1 MKSIVVSMRKAATPV
16 HDRLE
21 RVMVVVVMVVVEDVI
36 RLDRLDHRSSPRS
49 SRSSQALEPPRFTW
63 EAEAE
68 GPWEEDPGMEGIE
81 RRSHRRKALCRDR
94 LG

>member
-36 RLDRLDHRSSPRS
+36 RLDHRSSPRS

-68 GPWEEDPGMEGIE
+68 GPWEEDPGTEGIE